1 MAVPATAATL
11 AIAVR
16 SPARTSSASA
26 SPAGS
31 ISAAGTRTS
40 SLQPSKRSTKLRSAA
55 SPPPRTASTI
65 SATSPRTDAPP
76 GASARS
82 AAAAPAP
89 LSRST
94 RTQAPHHLVD
104 LRRLELV
111 RDRVGDQ
118 PRRRGEQL
126 LAHDEPVLAQRR
138 ARLGEVDDRLDHP
151 GQRGELDRALHLDD
165 LRLAARLLEVGAGDL
180 RVLRRHPNDTEP
192 PQRLDRRIG
201 VAGHGRQDHPGA
213 AEAEIEQLVDAPAGL
228 LG

>member
-1 MAVPATAATL
+1 ML

-26 SPAGS
+26 SPAAS

-40 SLQPSKRSTKLRSAA
+40 GGWGRIPSKRSTKLRSAA

-65 SATSPRTDAPP
+65 SATSPPTDAPP

-82 AAAAPAP
+82 ASAPPAP

-126 LAHDEPVLAQRR
+126 LADDEPVLAQGGPRR
-138 ARLGEVDDRLDHP
+138 CQVDDRL
-151 GQRGELDRALHLDD
+151 GEARERRELHRPLDLDD
-165 LRLAARLLEVGAGDL
+165 LSLAPGALEIGVGRP
-180 RVLRRHPNDTEP
+180 RVLGRDPHDAET
-192 PQRLDRRIG
+192 PQRLPDRVRLG
-201 VAGHGRQDHPGA
+201 LDRGHDHA
-213 AEAEIEQLVDAPAGL
+213 AV
-228 LG
+228 